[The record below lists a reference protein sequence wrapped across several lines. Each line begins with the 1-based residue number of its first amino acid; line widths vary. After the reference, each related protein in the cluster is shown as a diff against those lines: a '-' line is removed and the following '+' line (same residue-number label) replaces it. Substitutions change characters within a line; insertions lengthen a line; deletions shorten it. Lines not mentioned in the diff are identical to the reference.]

1 MANFCALSLSGGLD
15 SAVLCASL
23 LDEHGT
29 GAVAPVFFRYGSKHN
44 KWEEEAAQAVAA
56 HFGLALTVVDLTP
69 VFAHAKSAL
78 LAHDERDIPKA
89 CYEAE
94 TMAATVVPGRNL
106 IFASVLA
113 SFAESRGLAH
123 IALATHAG
131 DHHLYADCR
140 PTFNAALAAVL
151 RESSDGKL
159 ALLTPFSGMSK
170 ADIVA
175 RGLALDL
182 PFALTRSCYETD
194 EAACGRCGTCRE
206 RLEAFALNEA
216 KDPIV
221 YAAQQQVFAKKPC
234 WSDSILKKGRAHGG
248 GESFL

>member
-1 MANFCALSLSGGLD
+1 MTNFCALSLSGGLD

-23 LDEHGT
+23 LDEHGP

-44 KWEEEAAQAVAA
+44 KWEEEAAQAVA
-56 HFGLALTVVDLTP
+56 GQYKLALAVVDLTP

-78 LAHDERDIPKA
+78 LTHDKRDIPKA

-123 IALATHAG
+123 VALATHAG

-140 PTFNAALAAVL
+140 PSFNAALAAVL
-151 RESSDGKL
+151 RESSDGNL
-159 ALLTPFSGMSK
+159 TLLTPFSSMNK
-170 ADIVA
+170 AGIVA
-175 RGLALDL
+175 RGLALRV
-182 PFALTRSCYETD
+182 PFDLTRSCYETGQV
-194 EAACGRCGTCRE
+194 ACGQCATCRE
-206 RLEAFALNEA
+206 RLEAFAANQA

-221 YAAQQQVFAKKPC
+221 YMARQ
-234 WSDSILKKGRAHGG
+234 
-248 GESFL
+248 